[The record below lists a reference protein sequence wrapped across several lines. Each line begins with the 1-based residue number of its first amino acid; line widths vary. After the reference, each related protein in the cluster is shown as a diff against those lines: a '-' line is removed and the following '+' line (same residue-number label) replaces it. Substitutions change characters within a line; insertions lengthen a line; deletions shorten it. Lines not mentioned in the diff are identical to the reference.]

1 MYCTVLYCTV
11 LYCTVPAHQLPETLE
26 VQAEVDPVQLVARQV
41 ALGLVVVVV
50 HEGVSKISQYFSQYS
65 LKDYLEVVVVA
76 VEGLG
81 HVGGDVGV
89 AAGEE
94 HVDHVRGE
102 GRHLHTR
109 EHVTARGRVS

>member
-1 MYCTVLYCTV
+1 MIVKSS
-11 LYCTVPAHQLPETLE
+11 
-26 VQAEVDPVQLVARQV
+26 
-41 ALGLVVVVV
+41 
-50 HEGVSKISQYFSQYS
+50 VSAKISKYLSQYS

-109 EHVTARGRVS
+109 VARGSTWQRVTSC

>member
-1 MYCTVLYCTV
+1 MK
-11 LYCTVPAHQLPETLE
+11 
-26 VQAEVDPVQLVARQV
+26 
-41 ALGLVVVVV
+41 
-50 HEGVSKISQYFSQYS
+50 VSAKFRNILHGIRC

-89 AAGEE
+89 AAGEQ

-109 EHVTARGRVS
+109 VARV

>member
-1 MYCTVLYCTV
+1 M
-11 LYCTVPAHQLPETLE
+11 
-26 VQAEVDPVQLVARQV
+26 
-41 ALGLVVVVV
+41 
-50 HEGVSKISQYFSQYS
+50 KN
-65 LKDYLEVVVVA
+65 YLEVVVVA

-109 EHVTARGRVS
+109 GARVARGRGWPPADLSVGPVHEDDLMGGEVMGAEEDVAIPQVPNNSR

>member
-1 MYCTVLYCTV
+1 MNIIRLFDSLQNDYSWQHC
-11 LYCTVPAHQLPETLE
+11 
-26 VQAEVDPVQLVARQV
+26 
-41 ALGLVVVVV
+41 
-50 HEGVSKISQYFSQYS
+50 SQYS

-102 GRHLHTR
+102 GRDLHTR
-109 EHVTARGRVS
+109 GARVARGRG